1 MSFDIA
7 LSGIQAINQ
16 QLDTISNNIANAG
29 TLGFKSSRSNFAALY
44 AGTQKTGTEI
54 GSETQSL
61 DLGGGILNTGS
72 GLNAS
77 INGAGFFVSKDAQNQ
92 TTYSRVG
99 IFKADNSGLVVDQN
113 GNAVQGF
120 AAVKQADGSLKPG
133 AVGNL
138 TVSIAP
144 MPAVA
149 STTLDYV
156 GNMSADWTTIDPT
169 AVPFDPA
176 VPASYND
183 QRTSTVFDSLG
194 VQHSVT
200 AYFTKTGADQ
210 VTVNYMVDGNTDPT
224 INPQSAVLDFDGST
238 GQLSA
243 VNTVAVGTTA
253 PTVPVTIDTTASG
266 ANTGGAAPA
275 PTLTVAFDYS
285 GTTLFAGKVSTATNQ
300 DNGNGF
306 GAYTGQLTLG
316 ADGSLTAQ
324 YANNKTQVV
333 GYVAVATFA
342 DQDALQAIS
351 GTSWVAT
358 SGSGTAN
365 VDVPGAGRNALLS
378 TGTLEQSNV
387 DVTEQLVGLMTA
399 QRNYQ
404 ANSKVITTE
413 DNTLQ
418 ALMQAIQ

>member
-72 GLNAS
+72 GLNGS

-99 IFKADNSGLVVDQN
+99 IFKADNNGLVVDAN

-120 AAVKQADGSLKPG
+120 AAVKQADGTLKPG
-133 AVGNL
+133 AIGNL

-149 STTLDYV
+149 STTVDYV
-156 GNMSADWTTIDPT
+156 GNMSADWTVPATPVTFNPADPT
-169 AVPFDPA
+169 SF
-176 VPASYND
+176 ND
-183 QRTSTVFDSLG
+183 QRTSSVFDSLG
-194 VQHSVT
+194 VPHSVT
-200 AYFTKTGADQ
+200 AYFTKTGADE
-210 VTVNYMVDGNTDPT
+210 VTVNYMVDGATDPT
-224 INPQSAVLDFDGST
+224 TAQTAVLDFDGAT
-238 GQLSA
+238 GQLAA
-243 VNTVAVGTTA
+243 VNGSTPPDTPPPVA
-253 PTVPVTIDTTASG
+253 ININTTASG
-266 ANTGGAAPA
+266 ALNSAAAPTMA
-275 PTLTVAFDYS
+275 VNFDYT

-316 ADGSLTAQ
+316 TDGSLTAQ

-358 SGSGTAN
+358 AASGTAN